1 MYNLSHFK
9 AKDEGEV
16 LEFMHAHPFITLC
29 GSFANGKPVAT
40 HVPVLFVERDDKLF
54 LQAHMMRKQEHH
66 LAFVEND
73 QVLAIFQG
81 AHTYVS
87 ASWYAQKNVASTW
100 NYRAVHVNGRI
111 AFKDEAWL
119 FQLLTDLT
127 SHFENNP
134 HSPASVSKMDPAYV
148 EQMMKAIIG
157 FEVEVINIQHVFK
170 TSQNKDEANY
180 KSIVEHLERTENA
193 GAKEMA
199 EIMKKNQA

>member
-1 MYNLSHFK
+1 MYNLAHFK

-16 LEFMHAHPFITLC
+16 LAFMHAHPFVTLC

-54 LQAHMMRKQEHH
+54 LQAHIMRKQAHH
-66 LAFVEND
+66 LAFAEND

-87 ASWYAQKNVASTW
+87 ASWYEQKNVASTW
-100 NYRAVHVNGRI
+100 NYRAVHVNGKL

-119 FQLLTDLT
+119 LQLLTDLT
-127 SHFENNP
+127 SQFENHPN
-134 HSPASVSKMDPAYV
+134 SPALVNKMDTAYV
-148 EQMMKAIIG
+148 QQMMKAIIG
-157 FEVEVINIQHVFK
+157 FEVEVTDIQHVFK
-170 TSQNKDEANY
+170 TSQNREGATY
-180 KSIVEHLERTENA
+180 KSIVDHLEKTDDA

>member
-16 LEFMHAHPFITLC
+16 LAFMHAHPFITLC
-29 GSFANGKPVAT
+29 GSSANGKPVAT
-40 HVPVLFVERDDKLF
+40 HVPVLFVERDNQLF
-54 LQAHMMRKQEHH
+54 LQAHIMRKQEHH
-66 LAFVEND
+66 LAFAEND

-119 FQLLTDLT
+119 FQFLTNLT

-134 HSPASVSKMDPAYV
+134 HSPAMVQKMEPGYV

-157 FEVEVINIQHVFK
+157 FEIEVTNIQHVFK

-180 KSIVEHLERTENA
+180 KSIVDHLAKAKDA
-193 GAKEMA
+193 GASEMA
-199 EIMKKNQA
+199 EIMKNNQA